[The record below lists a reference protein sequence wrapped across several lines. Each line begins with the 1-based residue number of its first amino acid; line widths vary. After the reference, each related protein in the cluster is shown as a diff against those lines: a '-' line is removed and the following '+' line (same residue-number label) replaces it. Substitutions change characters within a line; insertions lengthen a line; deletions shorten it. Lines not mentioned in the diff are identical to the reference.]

1 MDKDLVKGHIVALIT
16 IMLWGTTFISTKILL
31 EDFTPLAI
39 LLLRFVLGLAVLIA
53 AYPKP
58 LKLDDRKQ
66 ELTFAAAGLCGICL
80 YYLMENIA
88 LTYSMASNVG
98 VVVSVAPFFTG
109 IVSRLFTKDEE
120 KLTPGFFIGFIVA
133 MAGICLISFNGIKL
147 QINPIGDILAVSA
160 AAVWAFY
167 SIFVRKATSY
177 GYNIIQT
184 TRRTFIYGLA
194 FMIPVMPFM
203 NFSIDA
209 GNLMKVDNLIN
220 LIYLGAGAS
229 ALCFVTWNM
238 ALKILGTVKTS
249 VYIYMI
255 PVITVIASAVILKE
269 KITVMSAVGTLL
281 VMAGL
286 LLSEGKTGIR
296 SRKTCERCFEM
307 KWEIKEFSQLTLDEL
322 YEISRLRSEVFFIEQ
337 GCMCEDLDMKDQDA
351 YHMIGTENGR
361 MAAYLRILKK
371 GAVYQQPSIGR
382 VLVEKSCRRR
392 GIAGEMMKKAMD
404 FVTEELKENSIR
416 ISAQLYLKDF
426 YTELGFEQISDI
438 YQEGGIDHISMIYEK
453 R

>member
-203 NFSIDA
+203 DFSIDA

-337 GCMCEDLDMKDQDA
+337 G
-351 YHMIGTENGR
+351 
-361 MAAYLRILKK
+361 
-371 GAVYQQPSIGR
+371 
-382 VLVEKSCRRR
+382 
-392 GIAGEMMKKAMD
+392 
-404 FVTEELKENSIR
+404 
-416 ISAQLYLKDF
+416 
-426 YTELGFEQISDI
+426 
-438 YQEGGIDHISMIYEK
+438 
-453 R
+453 